1 MFTDISL
8 FDWYQHI
15 NNVYW
20 CQWLMFKDEVLKAS
34 EPVQIFSSDYNYPGT
49 NMDEKLPGRKNSG
62 QVIISILISI
72 SIFNS
77 NTSLIVF
84 HLYIFSSVY
93 YSSFF
98 NLIFYLENEWTE
110 ARVSWHAVPLQ
121 GQLGAAL
128 QSLSRCRSKL
138 TLSSSF
144 ALQQP
149 FGIYLL
155 SHAVDFVDSEH
166 ENSSGT
172 LLKCLFGLQTVCP
185 RRTGSLGASIPNNL
199 Q

>member
-1 MFTDISL
+1 MD
-8 FDWYQHI
+8 
-15 NNVYW
+15 
-20 CQWLMFKDEVLKAS
+20 A
-34 EPVQIFSSDYNYPGT
+34 NYSKQ
-49 NMDEKLPGRKNSG
+49 NKLPGRKNSG

-77 NTSLIVF
+77 NKSLIVF
-84 HLYIFSSVY
+84 HLYIFFLLYITHHYILSGK
-93 YSSFF
+93 
-98 NLIFYLENEWTE
+98 
-110 ARVSWHAVPLQ
+110 RVNRGSGQLTCSPPAS
-121 GQLGAAL
+121 QLGAAL

-138 TLSSSF
+138 TPSSSL

>member
-1 MFTDISL
+1 MKCWKPLNQFRYFPVIIINLAQTWTWITANKRN
-8 FDWYQHI
+8 YQ
-15 NNVYW
+15 
-20 CQWLMFKDEVLKAS
+20 E
-34 EPVQIFSSDYNYPGT
+34 E
-49 NMDEKLPGRKNSG
+49 KNSG
-62 QVIISILISI
+62 QVIISILI

-84 HLYIFSSVY
+84 HLYIFFSSVY

-110 ARVSWHAVPLQ
+110 ARVSWHAVPLH

>member
-1 MFTDISL
+1 MD
-8 FDWYQHI
+8 
-15 NNVYW
+15 V
-20 CQWLMFKDEVLKAS
+20 
-34 EPVQIFSSDYNYPGT
+34 NYSKQ
-49 NMDEKLPGRKNSG
+49 NKLPGRKNSG

-72 SIFNS
+72 FNS

-84 HLYIFSSVY
+84 HLYIFFSSVY

-110 ARVSWHAVPLQ
+110 ARVSWHAVPLH